1 MAAVYPGFTDS
12 NTFQKSMSESNKV
25 SLEQLRHGLVTR
37 AASETEQIAR
47 DFAAFVPNNKVLALH
62 GSLGTGKTTFIRG
75 LARAWEIE
83 EPITSPTFNLFT
95 LYQGS
100 RQMVH
105 LDAYRL
111 TSSTD
116 FDALMIDDFL
126 SSPWCLA
133 IEWPE
138 KIGENIPED
147 AWHLY
152 FDIDP
157 STAHCFRL
165 TT

>member
-1 MAAVYPGFTDS
+1 
-12 NTFQKSMSESNKV
+12 MSEFSKTF
-25 SLEQLRHGLVTR
+25 LQKFHEGLMTR
-37 AASETEQIAR
+37 SASETEQIAR
-47 DFAAFVPNNKVLALH
+47 DFATFIPKNKVLALH
-62 GSLGTGKTTFIRG
+62 GSLGPGKTTCVRG

-100 RQMVH
+100 RQLVH

-126 SSPWCLA
+126 SPPWCLA

-147 AWHLY
+147 SWHLY